1 MADDK
6 LRQELLY
13 MAKITSKYDLTNMEV
28 VEEILRLENERR
40 ILDSVFGKRFKRRIF
55 DIAAGVNKD
64 ESCVICGKPAENH
77 IICNHCLE
85 TIDDSPYAKSKDS
98 GKAKEASKAK
108 ADKKASVISFLKNF
122 KSIFKLNYKISLFY
136 VLLGLLIIVFAIQVW
151 VLGMWVSLPDYNKQ
165 VKPRVSQEKPES
177 VTNEEQAYE
186 QLLKDFPEEEGY
198 TVTFARNDKEYVG
211 RFSIDK
217 GECCQEV
224 EEKLTDE
231 QRYDYFIDYDQV
243 YVFYINKID
252 KATGIVGLAE
262 INDKGHVLVC
272 GSFNDGRRTDGLYR
286 FR

>member
-98 GKAKEASKAK
+98 VKAKAASKAK
-108 ADKKASVISFLKNF
+108 TDKKANCRRRDQPTAAIS
-122 KSIFKLNYKISLFY
+122 Y
-136 VLLGLLIIVFAIQVW
+136 
-151 VLGMWVSLPDYNKQ
+151 SLPAH
-165 VKPRVSQEKPES
+165 PIRSS
-177 VTNEEQAYE
+177 
-186 QLLKDFPEEEGY
+186 
-198 TVTFARNDKEYVG
+198 
-211 RFSIDK
+211 
-217 GECCQEV
+217 
-224 EEKLTDE
+224 
-231 QRYDYFIDYDQV
+231 
-243 YVFYINKID
+243 
-252 KATGIVGLAE
+252 LAP
-262 INDKGHVLVC
+262 C
-272 GSFNDGRRTDGLYR
+272 GSTGRETA
-286 FR
+286 FFFAPSVSPAHTSNSV